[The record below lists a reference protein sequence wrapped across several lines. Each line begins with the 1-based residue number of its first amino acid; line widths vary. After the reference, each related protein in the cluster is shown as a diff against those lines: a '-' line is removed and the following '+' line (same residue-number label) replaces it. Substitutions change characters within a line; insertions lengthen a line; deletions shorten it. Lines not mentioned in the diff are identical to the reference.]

1 MQSIFLIS
9 SCYYN
14 FTSTKATRTFLVKPP
29 HAHTLYAHW
38 WYNGNIWLQIYM
50 SRKLSWICFSA
61 YWRTRHTLLLQW
73 RLRVWW
79 WCFCSNNLVYN
90 FKKHMVNAK
99 NKKKDNNNSNTFL
112 WKSIPYISNTK
123 GHKQK
128 KSECKK
134 DIKYKSTF
142 FLC

>member
-61 YWRTRHTLLLQW
+61 YWRTRYTLLLQW
-73 RLRVWW
+73 RLTVWW
-79 WCFCSNNLVYN
+79 WCFCSNNFVYN
-90 FKKHMVNAK
+90 LKSTWLTQK

-112 WKSIPYISNTK
+112 WKKYTLYFKHKKGKTK
-123 GHKQK
+123 EIRVQ
-128 KSECKK
+128 ER
-134 DIKYKSTF
+134 YK
-142 FLC
+142 L